1 MGNGGRFLNAEFWR
15 DSPTPQSIL
24 VLPKQGPGPAI
35 LFREKSRT
43 VATIKQEK
51 EGRQAGREK
60 Y

>member
-1 MGNGGRFLNAEFWR
+1 MNAEFWR